1 MTDTKPKAIEL
12 ADWADWFCRNVNDPK
27 DFRWAHI
34 HHAAV
39 ELRRL
44 HAENLQLKDLCER
57 SLRALWEEDF
67 PVLRDELRTALGEI
81 RD

>member
-1 MTDTKPKAIEL
+1 MTDKPKAIEL
-12 ADWADWFCRNVNDPK
+12 ADWADWFCRNVKDPQ
-27 DFRWAHI
+27 DFRWQAL
-34 HHAAV
+34 ADMAT

-57 SLRALWEEDF
+57 SLRALMEEDF
-67 PVLRDELRTALGEI
+67 PVLRDELRQTLGHI